1 MMFVVEGGGAK
12 TATFKFNERRKKYC
26 QIIG

>member
-1 MMFVVEGGGAK
+1 MMFVVKGGGVK